1 MMVCSIQ
8 TLITAIKGALLVNID
23 IKKIHNIKKRKY
35 NINDQ
40 NMILKEKIQKEDKGL
55 FEIESVAN

>member
-1 MMVCSIQ
+1 MRVCSIQ

-23 IKKIHNIKKRKY
+23 IEKIHYIKRKY

-40 NMILKEKIQKEDKGL
+40 NMILKEKIQKEDKNL